1 MLSLIPVKRELL
13 HGRVEVQKD
22 DKENKGEGTFRE
34 KSENTSYT
42 SYRIMSAQY
51 ADKNSIHVPAP

>member
-22 DKENKGEGTFRE
+22 NKENKGEGTFTER
-34 KSENTSYT
+34 KMKIL
-42 SYRIMSAQY
+42 RIRRTG
-51 ADKNSIHVPAP
+51 